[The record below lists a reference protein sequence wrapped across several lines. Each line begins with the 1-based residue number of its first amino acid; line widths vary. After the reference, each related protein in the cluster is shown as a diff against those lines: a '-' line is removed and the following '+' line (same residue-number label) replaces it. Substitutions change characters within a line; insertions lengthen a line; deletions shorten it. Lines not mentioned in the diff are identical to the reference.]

1 MNKPGMLKVAPT
13 PTEQERIDRLQR
25 EAIEHIN
32 RRLTDEIAPALRAE
46 IVAEVKGTIDDARR
60 IAWDHGHSVAMSKMW
75 RAYLIGAVL
84 GFFGCAMMY
93 GVAATQGA
101 ALARAHDQNAEIRQE
116 LDNR

>member
-46 IVAEVKGTIDDARR
+46 LLAELKGTLEETRR
-60 IAWDHGHSVAMSKMW
+60 IAFDHGHAHAMSKGW
-75 RAYLIGAVL
+75 RFLVIGAAA
-84 GFFGCAMMY
+84 GFFACALMY
-93 GVAATQGA
+93 GVATTQGA
-101 ALARAHDQNAEIRQE
+101 AIAKAEAANAEIRKE
-116 LDNR
+116 LDR